1 MQYAYGRSDHRLEQE
16 DFGPLYHDAVLE
28 AGKNAGLLKQMIWI
42 FHLMQSLP
50 EWLAVRLSPSMDLVL
65 RVYRQIEQQITQ
77 VKAQPRS
84 TYSDLSH
91 PTLFHEILQSN
102 LPESDKTV
110 NHLKDEAAIVV
121 GAGTLTTSWALSVA
135 TYHLLASPR
144 ILRKLKTELMLAIR
158 VSDDP
163 NIPLSVLDSL
173 PYLAAVTQE
182 AVRLSYGVASRLQ
195 RISPDKAMTFHDR
208 TCGKD
213 WIIPPNTPVGM
224 TSVLIHQD
232 ESIFRDAHSFVPER
246 WIDDPRMDRYLVS
259 FSKGSRQ
266 CLGINL
272 AYAEMKICLAAIF
285 RRFGSETVS
294 MEGDEG
300 ILELFETGLED
311 VEVVGDGF
319 VPLAKEGSL
328 GVRIRVRS

>member
-1 MQYAYGRSDHRLEQE
+1 MQYAYGRSDHRLDQAE
-16 DFGPLYHDAVLE
+16 FGPEYHDAVLE
-28 AGKNAGLLKQMIWI
+28 AGKAAGLLKQMIWI

-50 EWLAVRLSPSMDLVL
+50 EWLAVLLSPSFDLVL
-65 RVYRQIEQQITQ
+65 RIQRQIEQQISQ
-77 VKAQPRS
+77 IKAQPRS

-102 LPESDKTV
+102 LPESDKSV
-110 NHLKDEAAIVV
+110 NRLKDEAAIVV

-135 TYHLLASPR
+135 TYYLLASPHK
-144 ILRKLKTELMLAIR
+144 LRKLKTELISAIPD
-158 VSDDP
+158 SNAP
-163 NIPLSVLDSL
+163 IIPLPVLESL
-173 PYLAAVTQE
+173 PYLAAVIQE

-195 RISPDKAMTFHDR
+195 RVSPDKAMTFRDR
-208 TCGKD
+208 TNGKD

-232 ESIFRDAHSFVPER
+232 ESIFPDAHSFVPER
-246 WIDDPRMDRYLVS
+246 WIDDPRLDRYLVS

-266 CLGINL
+266 FLGINL

-285 RRFGSETVS
+285 RRFGSESVR

-300 ILELFETGLED
+300 VLELFGTGVED

-319 VPLAKEGSL
+319 VPLVKEESL
-328 GVRIRVRS
+328 GVRLKVRS

>member
-1 MQYAYGRSDHRLEQE
+1 MQYAYGRSDHRLDQE
-16 DFGPLYHDAVLE
+16 DFGPDYHDAVLE
-28 AGKNAGLLKQMIWI
+28 AGKTAGLLKQMIWI
-42 FHLMQSLP
+42 FHLMKSLP
-50 EWLAVRLSPSMDLVL
+50 ERLAVLLSPSFDLVL
-65 RVYRQIEQQITQ
+65 RIQRQIEKQIAQ
-77 VKAQPRS
+77 IKAQPRS

-102 LPESDKTV
+102 LPESDKST
-110 NHLKDEAAIVV
+110 NRLKDEAAIVV

-135 TYHLLASPR
+135 TYHLLTSPR
-144 ILRKLKTELMLAIR
+144 ILRKLKTELESAIPD
-158 VSDDP
+158 SDDP
-163 NIPLSVLDSL
+163 VAPLSVLESL
-173 PYLAAVTQE
+173 PYLTAVIQE

-195 RISPDKAMTFHDR
+195 RVSPDKSMTFHDR
-208 TCGKD
+208 ARDKD

-232 ESIFRDAHSFVPER
+232 ESIFRDAHLFVPER
-246 WIDDPRMDRYLVS
+246 WIDDARLDRYLVS

-272 AYAEMKICLAAIF
+272 AYAELKICLAAIF
-285 RRFGSETVS
+285 RRFGSASVT

-300 ILELFETGLED
+300 VLELFETGLED

-319 VPLAKEGSL
+319 VPLAREGSL

>member
-1 MQYAYGRSDHRLEQE
+1 MQYAYGRSDYRLERD
-16 DFGPLYHDAVLE
+16 DFGPDFHNAALE
-28 AGKNAGLLKQMIWI
+28 SGKSAGLLKQMIWI
-42 FHLMQSLP
+42 LHLMQSLP
-50 EWLAVRLSPSMDLVL
+50 EWLAVLLSPSIDSVICIQ
-65 RVYRQIEQQITQ
+65 RQVEQQIMQ
-77 VKAQPRS
+77 IKAQPRS
-84 TYSDLSH
+84 TYCDLSH

-102 LPESDKTV
+102 LPESDKSV
-110 NHLKDEAAIVV
+110 NRLKDEAAIIV
-121 GAGTLTTSWALSVA
+121 GAGTLTTSWALSLA

-144 ILRKLKTELMLAIR
+144 ILRKLKTELLSAAR

-173 PYLAAVTQE
+173 PYLAAVIQE
-182 AVRLSYGVASRLQ
+182 TLRLSYGVASRLQ
-195 RISPDKAMTFHDR
+195 RVSPDKTMTFHDR

-246 WIDDPRMDRYLVS
+246 WIDDPRLDRYLVS

-285 RRFGSETVS
+285 RRFGSESVR

-300 ILELFETGLED
+300 ILELFETGVED

>member
-1 MQYAYGRSDHRLEQE
+1 MR
-16 DFGPLYHDAVLE
+16 
-28 AGKNAGLLKQMIWI
+28 
-42 FHLMQSLP
+42 SLP
-50 EWLAVRLSPSMDLVL
+50 KWLAVLLSPSIGSVL
-65 RVYRQIEQQITQ
+65 HVQRQAEQQITQ
-77 VKAQPRS
+77 IKAQPHS

-102 LPESDKTV
+102 LPESDKSV
-110 NHLKDEAAIVV
+110 NRLKEESVIVV

-144 ILRKLKTELMLAIR
+144 VLRKLKTELMSASG

-173 PYLAAVTQE
+173 PYLAAVIQE
-182 AVRLSYGVASRLQ
+182 ALRLSYGVASRLQ
-195 RISPDKAMTFHDR
+195 RVSPDKSIIFHDR
-208 TCGKD
+208 TSSKD
-213 WIIPPNTPVGM
+213 WLIPPNTPVGM

-232 ESIFRDAHSFVPER
+232 ESIFRDALSFVPER
-246 WIDDPRMDRYLVS
+246 WIDNPRLDRYLVS

-285 RRFGSETVS
+285 RSFGSESVR

-300 ILELFETGLED
+300 VLELFETGVED
-311 VEVVGDGF
+311 VEVVRDAF

>member
-1 MQYAYGRSDHRLEQE
+1 
-16 DFGPLYHDAVLE
+16 
-28 AGKNAGLLKQMIWI
+28 
-42 FHLMQSLP
+42 MQSLP
-50 EWLAVRLSPSMDLVL
+50 EWLAVRLSPSIDSVI
-65 RVYRQIEQQITQ
+65 RIQRQVEQQIMQ
-77 VKAQPRS
+77 IKAQPRS

-102 LPESDKTV
+102 LPESDKSV
-110 NHLKDEAAIVV
+110 NRLKDEAAIIV
-121 GAGTLTTSWALSVA
+121 GAGTLTTSWALSLA

-144 ILRKLKTELMLAIR
+144 ILRKLKTELLSATR

-173 PYLAAVTQE
+173 PYLAAVIQE
-182 AVRLSYGVASRLQ
+182 ALRLSYGVASRLQ

-208 TCGKD
+208 TCGED

-232 ESIFRDAHSFVPER
+232 ESIFHDAHSFVPER
-246 WIDDPRMDRYLVS
+246 WIDDPRLDRYLVS

-272 AYAEMKICLAAIF
+272 AYAEMKICLAGIF
-285 RRFGSETVS
+285 RRFGSEAVR

-300 ILELFETGLED
+300 VLELFGTGVED